1 MPVRKSHRH
10 FATSCSVRN
19 EVSMFDRWKKPHKA
33 VYEVESENLAV
44 PEVHIREDDA
54 AAHDTKEPEAEEEI
68 TYENVAIPEIHIK
81 RKQRDK

>member
-1 MPVRKSHRH
+1 MPAEWR
-10 FATSCSVRN
+10 
-19 EVSMFDRWKKPHKA
+19 
-33 VYEVESENLAV
+33 
-44 PEVHIREDDA
+44 IREDDT